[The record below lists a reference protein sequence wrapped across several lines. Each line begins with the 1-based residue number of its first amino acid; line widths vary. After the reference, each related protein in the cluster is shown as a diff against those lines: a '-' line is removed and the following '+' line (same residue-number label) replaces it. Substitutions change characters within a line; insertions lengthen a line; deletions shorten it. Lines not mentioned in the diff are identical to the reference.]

1 MDGLSS
7 QLQAALYGLHSHETS
22 AQAKSNAWLNEFSQ
36 SDESWNAC
44 IRLYENDSTPFIR
57 SMCVSLL
64 SRKVRMDWSGGWLT
78 EQERAAKRQ
87 QCKAMYLS
95 QIGSACADRLLIRQL
110 VLLQVLCI
118 ETEEHVR
125 DLVQHAVEALSHST
139 MWYAGVEI
147 LLTIPNEFRESFRRI
162 HGKLLP
168 VLKSYTQTV
177 MDAVDRQLLQ
187 GGEDGMLRRMSEV
200 IRAWVELPSVPGGL
214 PETDIIE
221 FSMRNQNV
229 FRFLVS
235 DCFDN
240 GAEPACGALV
250 ACLKGTCP
258 EDHAD
263 EAVPLFNGI
272 ISKIMS
278 MKQYI
283 LQDSC
288 EEQARGVAQV
298 ASGIADCWPE
308 GIAYILPTCVDLAQ
322 VMLMCVKHPEYTIV
336 EIALDYFFALNLV
349 DIRQRNEHLR
359 HPVQAQLVESLA
371 QRLMFPPS
379 SDEESLD
386 MMVHDAGFI
395 RLRKDIVPEL
405 LEEVYPSISEW
416 YLEWVLSG
424 VKSIA
429 WQEIEIALYLL
440 QATDLQI
447 RTRAL
452 VIPGQSD
459 TSSALA
465 RDRINKLLC
474 EAFTVASSFCRSNL
488 CQESRA
494 VASVLGSTFSTTV
507 ESFAIWFG
515 KMSDAPFD
523 EVFAAVLTILTLNHP
538 HSTKHVCTA
547 IKSLCVRLG
556 RGLLSPENIVEK
568 IGLIK
573 AGIAHL
579 TLDAECE
586 EELVEGMVH
595 LATHLEPQKALTS
608 LFDVV
613 SPYVDT
619 MVRVGNMEYSLIDK
633 DIHMKV
639 MRSMSLISTAL
650 KALLSAA
657 ISQGGGWAAAN
668 LYKELHACLAG
679 FLQSEYCKNNS
690 EAVDGVLLIC
700 KEAIASSRKN
710 SGEILQLVLPMV
722 MGIFHESLSSPALDV
737 LSEVIEMHFN
747 DSDMMGDI
755 VALSHTV
762 FQKAFS
768 VLHDQGLSSRPS
780 LVQALLDVGYS
791 FIVYAPNSVIQSGS
805 LSVFIDL
812 GIASLS
818 CKEPEVIIKALQF
831 LCYLPC
837 AATDETIDQDS
848 INSINA
854 NLVAKGPHLVESLMY
869 AACETCPRSKVRS
882 AANLIRAL
890 LLHPPLQGQGSAW
903 LTASISSERI
913 QKVSKDVIRKESQDR
928 FIQLATG
935 GSLNPQRLT
944 CLITDYG
951 LVCRREEEESV
962 FSIAYEV

>member
-7 QLQAALYGLHSHETS
+7 QLQAALYALHSHETS
-22 AQAKSNAWLNEFSQ
+22 AQAESNAWLNEFLQ

-44 IRLYENDSTPFIR
+44 IRLYENDTTPSIR

-64 SRKVRMDWSGGWLT
+64 TRKVRMDWSGGWLT
-78 EQERAAKRQ
+78 EQERAAKRE
-87 QCKAMYLS
+87 QCKVMYLS
-95 QIGSACADRLLIRQL
+95 QIGSASPDRLLIRQL

-118 ETEEHVR
+118 EAEEHVR
-125 DLVQHAVEALSHST
+125 DLVQHAVEALSNST

-147 LLTIPNEFRESFRRI
+147 LLTIPNEFRESSRRV

-168 VLKSYTQTV
+168 VLKAYTQMV
-177 MDAVDRQLLQ
+177 LDAVDRQLLPS
-187 GGEDGMLRRMSEV
+187 GGDDMLHRMSEV
-200 IRAWVELPSVPGGL
+200 IRAWVELPSIPGGL
-214 PETDIIE
+214 PETDIIK
-221 FSMRNQNV
+221 FSRRHQNI

-235 DCFDN
+235 ECVDK
-240 GAEPACGALV
+240 GSEPACGALV
-250 ACLKGTCP
+250 ACFKGTCP

-263 EAVPLFNGI
+263 EAMPLFNGI
-272 ISKIMS
+272 ISKMMS
-278 MKQYI
+278 MKEYI

-288 EEQARGVAQV
+288 EEQAMGVAQV
-298 ASGIADCWPE
+298 GSGIADCWPE

-322 VMLMCVKHPEYTIV
+322 IMLVCVKHPECTIV
-336 EIALDYFFALNLV
+336 EVALDYFFALNLI

-371 QRLMFPPS
+371 QRLMFPQS
-379 SDEESLD
+379 SDQEFLD
-386 MMVHDAGFI
+386 MMAHDAGFI
-395 RLRKDIVPEL
+395 RLRKDMVPEL
-405 LEEVYPSISEW
+405 LEEVYPSIGEW

-424 VKSIA
+424 VKSST

-452 VIPGQSD
+452 AIPSQSD

-465 RDRINKLLC
+465 REKINKSLC
-474 EAFTVASSFCRSNL
+474 EAFAVASSFCRSNL

-494 VASVLGSTFSTTV
+494 VASVLGSTFSTAV

-515 KMSDAPFD
+515 KIPEAPFD
-523 EVFAAVLTILTLNHP
+523 EVFAAVLTILALNHP
-538 HSTKHVCTA
+538 HSTRHACTA

-556 RGLLSPENIVEK
+556 RGLLSSENIVDK
-568 IGLIK
+568 ISLIK

-595 LATHLEPQKALTS
+595 LATHLEPQRALTS
-608 LFDVV
+608 LFDVI

-619 MVRVGNMEYSLIDK
+619 IVHAGNIEYSSIDK
-633 DIHMKV
+633 NMHTKV
-639 MRSMSLISTAL
+639 MGSMTFISTAL

-668 LYKELHACLAG
+668 LYKELHGCLAG

-690 EAVDGVLLIC
+690 EAVDGVLVVC

-791 FIVYAPNSVIQSGS
+791 FIVYAPNSIIQSGS

-812 GIASLS
+812 GIAALS

-848 INSINA
+848 INTINA
-854 NLVAKGPHLVESLMY
+854 NLIAKGPQLVESLMY

-890 LLHPPLQGQGSAW
+890 MLHPPLQGKGSAW
-903 LTASISSERI
+903 LIAAISSERI
-913 QKVSKDVIRKESQDR
+913 QKVSKDVIRKESRDT
-928 FIQLATG
+928 FIHLATG